1 MCLYMCMYSCIVVYI
16 YIQFTECC
24 RLSVLSFLSNIMFVN
39 ATYIHSYY
47 EQHGE
52 FIKAS
57 NLMSIIARSDEDT
70 RIELRADYLH
80 KGESQ

>member
-1 MCLYMCMYSCIVVYI
+1 
-16 YIQFTECC
+16 
-24 RLSVLSFLSNIMFVN
+24 MFVN

>member
-1 MCLYMCMYSCIVVYI
+1 MLH
-16 YIQFTECC
+16 
-24 RLSVLSFLSNIMFVN
+24 
-39 ATYIHSYY
+39 TYIHSYY

-80 KGESQ
+80 KGESL